1 MGETGDELPL
11 RHQSR
16 MEEEEEKK
24 KRRLGGKVKDC
35 RRKDHRK

>member
-16 MEEEEEKK
+16 MEEEEKK